1 MRFKLEV
8 SLVIPGRRK
17 EEEEEE
23 GDDAAAAA
31 VVVCNNIGHYV
42 YAIILSVNMCTYTC
56 VRAYVHIRA
65 SLHALQ
71 KREWTLLE

>member
-1 MRFKLEV
+1 MSFKLEA
-8 SLVIPGRRK
+8 SLVIPGRRR

-23 GDDAAAAA
+23 GDDAAAA
-31 VVVCNNIGHYV
+31 VVVCDDIGHYV

-65 SLHALQ
+65 SLHAPRKL
-71 KREWTLLE
+71 EWTLLE